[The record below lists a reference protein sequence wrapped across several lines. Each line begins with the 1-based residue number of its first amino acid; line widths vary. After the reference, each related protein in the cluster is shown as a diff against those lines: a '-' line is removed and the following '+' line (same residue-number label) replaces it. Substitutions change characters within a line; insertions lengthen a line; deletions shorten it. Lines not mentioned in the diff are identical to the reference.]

1 MGIFVLKFES
11 SMVLTF
17 SQFCL
22 TSVGSYVPGPG
33 FEASVDELS
42 RNRFDGEKTLAC
54 EFFMFDK

>member
-1 MGIFVLKFES
+1 VGIFVLKFES

-42 RNRFDGEKTLAC
+42 RNRFDGEKNAC
-54 EFFMFDK
+54 L